1 MKQQSNEEQ
10 YRAIH
15 HGEGPMMV
23 LAGPGDGK
31 SFVITSR
38 VYQLITEHHVPP
50 EEILVVTFS
59 RAAAIEMKERFEAME
74 DLPAGAVA
82 AVRFGT
88 FHSVF
93 FEILKRAYHYEAKDI
108 VTDRL
113 KFRLIGEALRDTG
126 FEVEDKQEFLESL
139 EKEISRVKG
148 DGIDI
153 DTYYS
158 ANCPEDVFRGIF
170 KGYQQRL
177 VAHRALDFDDMV
189 GYTYDLLTKREDILA
204 GWQKRYRYILI
215 DEFQDI
221 NRLQYEN
228 IRLLAKPEDNLFIV
242 GDDDQSIY
250 GFRGARPDIMLSFPK
265 QYPDAET
272 VTLGINYRCSGEILS
287 SAGRLIAHNRRRYG
301 KHIVADHGGEE
312 PVHITNYADLSAEA
326 MGIIE
331 TMAAYRKEGVPLEQM
346 AVLFRTNLQMR
357 TLVGKLMDQG
367 IPFRMKEAMP
377 NMFQSFIAK
386 DLIAYLKLA
395 AGDES
400 REVFLQVMNRP
411 LRYISRKALT
421 GSTVSFREL
430 RNYYMKQKQFWM
442 LDRLNEME
450 EDIAQLR
457 KMTPIT
463 AIHYIRHQIGYDD
476 FLKERAAERGLKPDD
491 WLESIEEITDSA
503 SGMVSV
509 GQWLEFVENY
519 GEELQKMREESAPEK
534 KEGIELMTM
543 HGAKGLEFDV
553 VFIPTM
559 NEGVCPYRK
568 ATLEPEVEE
577 ERRML
582 YVAMTRARHHLY
594 LSQVRRRF
602 NKKAEPSRFL
612 SEI

>member
-23 LAGPGDGK
+23 LAGPGAGK
-31 SFVITSR
+31 TFVITNR
-38 VYQLITEHHVPP
+38 VCQLITEHRVPP

-59 RAAAIEMKERFEAME
+59 RAAAVEMKERFDVMT
-74 DLPAGAVA
+74 DHGCP

-113 KFRLIGEALRDTG
+113 KYRLIGEALTETG
-126 FEVEDKQEFLESL
+126 FEVEDRQEFMESL
-139 EKEISRVKG
+139 EKEISRIKG

-158 ANCPEDVFRGIF
+158 ANCPEEVFRAVF

-177 VAHRALDFDDMV
+177 LRHHALDFDDMV
-189 GYTYDLLTKREDILA
+189 GYTYDLLRQREDILA

-228 IRLLAKPEDNLFIV
+228 IRMLAKPEDNLFIV

-265 QYPDAET
+265 QYPQAET
-272 VTLGINYRCSGEILS
+272 VTLGINYRCSAEILS
-287 SAGRLIAHNRRRYG
+287 AAGRLIGCNRRRYE
-301 KHIVADHGGEE
+301 KSIVAENGEE
-312 PVHITNYADLSAEA
+312 EPIRIKTYPDLSGEAE
-326 MGIIE
+326 GIVEEIR
-331 TMAAYRKEGVPLEQM
+331 ACLDRGVPITEM

-357 TLVGKLMDQG
+357 TIVKKLMDQG

-377 NMFQSFIAK
+377 NMFRTFIAK
-386 DLIAYLKLA
+386 DLIAYLQIAL
-395 AGDES
+395 GDES
-400 REVFLQVMNRP
+400 RDLFLQVMNRP

-421 GSTVSFREL
+421 EPKISFRSL
-430 RNYYMKQKQFWM
+430 REYYMKQKQYWM
-442 LDRLNEME
+442 LDRLSEME
-450 EDIAQLR
+450 EDIKTLR

-463 AIHYIRHQIGYDD
+463 AIHYIRRQIGYDE
-476 FLKERAAERGLKPDD
+476 FLKERAAERGVKPDD
-491 WLESIEEITDSA
+491 WMETIEEIEDSA
-503 SGMVSV
+503 SGMTSIAE
-509 GQWLEFVENY
+509 WLEYVENY
-519 GEELQKMREESAPEK
+519 GEELQRMREEKPEEK
-534 KEGIELMTM
+534 PDGIELMTM

-568 ATLEPEVEE
+568 ATLDSEIEE

-582 YVAMTRARHHLY
+582 YVAMTRAKHRLC

-612 SEI
+612 REIGES